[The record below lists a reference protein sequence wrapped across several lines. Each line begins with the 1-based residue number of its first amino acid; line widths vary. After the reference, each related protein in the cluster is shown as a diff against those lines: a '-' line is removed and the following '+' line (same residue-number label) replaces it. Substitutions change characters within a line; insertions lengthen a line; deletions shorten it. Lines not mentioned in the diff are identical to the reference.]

1 MSVVIG
7 PPATRLL
14 FENAD
19 VKIWMMDVASG
30 ETYPHHYHD
39 HDYVLFYTTDVL
51 ATVHDDAPED
61 HTTLW
66 NARFD
71 HGETRAP
78 SPSGS
83 RQSGKSGIWT
93 YAHSVFFIPG
103 TGFLSPGFI
112 NIGATTMRSPLIEVK
127 RPRRPDQEH
136 IGFARTDALVGL
148 APNGIAHLLENDRLR
163 VWYTM
168 LGPGTSAQSVMQH
181 ESAVC
186 VIDGGRLAVDHDG
199 SRREVELPSEGAQWR
214 SAGQRQFTNVGPSV
228 YREISVELK

>member
-14 FENAD
+14 FENDD
-19 VKIWMMDVASG
+19 VKIWMMDVAPG

-39 HDYVLFYTTDVL
+39 YDYVLFYTTDVL

-71 HGETRAP
+71 HGAGGEGQTASAAR
-78 SPSGS
+78 
-83 RQSGKSGIWT
+83 GIWT

-112 NIGATTMRSPLIEVK
+112 NIGQTSMVSPLIEIK
-127 RPRRPDQEH
+127 RPRRVDQEH

-148 APNGIAHLLENDRLR
+148 SPHGSAHLLENDRLR
-163 VWYTM
+163 VWYTT
-168 LGPGTSAQSVMQH
+168 LAPRESSNLAAQQA
-181 ESAVC
+181 SAVC
-186 VIDGGRLAVDHDG
+186 VIDGGVLGVDDRG
-199 SRREVELPSEGAQWR
+199 GRREFELPSQSGHWR
-214 SAGQRQFTNVGPSV
+214 DGTEHQISNIGSTL